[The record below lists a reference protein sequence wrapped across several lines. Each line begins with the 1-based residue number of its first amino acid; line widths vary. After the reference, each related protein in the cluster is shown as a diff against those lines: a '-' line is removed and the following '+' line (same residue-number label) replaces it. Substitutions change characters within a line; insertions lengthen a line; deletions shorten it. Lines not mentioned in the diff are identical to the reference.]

1 MQVQRVNSTY
11 YNTNFGRILVNNVPK
26 KVNNMKRV
34 VILSGPSGVGKDTV
48 LSAFIESTK
57 KIANKPL
64 AQKVVTSTTRAARPG
79 EVNGIHYYF
88 KTPEEFKQG
97 IAKGDSI
104 EYTEVYKDTFYG
116 SDITGLNNTLKN
128 VDNAF
133 LVIDVD
139 GAQKAKK
146 VLKEKGYDVAA
157 IFLQPE
163 SSELLESRLR
173 GRGTET
179 EAKIQERLNKANL
192 EIQTAHNCGTY
203 DAFVENNKNGVQ
215 ENVEDLKRILL

>member
-88 KTPEEFKQG
+88 KTPEECHSFAELLDYAKQHG
-97 IAKGDSI
+97 YKKGWA
-104 EYTEVYKDTFYG
+104 YF
-116 SDITGLNNTLKN
+116 
-128 VDNAF
+128 
-133 LVIDVD
+133 
-139 GAQKAKK
+139 QAKK
-146 VLKEKGYDVAA
+146 
-157 IFLQPE
+157 
-163 SSELLESRLR
+163 R
-173 GRGTET
+173 G
-179 EAKIQERLNKANL
+179 
-192 EIQTAHNCGTY
+192 
-203 DAFVENNKNGVQ
+203 
-215 ENVEDLKRILL
+215 ILV